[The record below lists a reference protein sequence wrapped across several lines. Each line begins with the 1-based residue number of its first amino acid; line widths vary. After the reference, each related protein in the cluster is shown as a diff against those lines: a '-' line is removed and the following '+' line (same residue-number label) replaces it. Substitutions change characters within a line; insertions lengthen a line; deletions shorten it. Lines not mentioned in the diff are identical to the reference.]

1 MNRPLQGARLFTS
14 KQYLAKAVEYG
25 DLAKTS
31 VGSTERR
38 EFQEHEGRFSVLA
51 VLADNDELLQEKDI
65 VCSTQQ
71 QDETNR
77 TTLAADDHVLRCLG
91 AALIMHW
98 NTLPAK
104 LKRELF
110 DNAGDMGE
118 LLDTSA
124 LRAQIARFLH
134 THKNDENN
142 GGAKERYK

>member
-1 MNRPLQGARLFTS
+1 MNRLLEGGQLFTS

-31 VGSTERR
+31 VGSAKR
-38 EFQEHEGRFSVLA
+38 QESKRSRVDTRCSQSLPIMMNCSKKKARFSAL
-51 VLADNDELLQEKDI
+51 
-65 VCSTQQ
+65 S
-71 QDETNR
+71 R
-77 TTLAADDHVLRCLG
+77 TRQ
-91 AALIMHW
+91 I
-98 NTLPAK
+98 
-104 LKRELF
+104 

-124 LRAQIARFLH
+124 LRGQIARFLH